1 MATVYHRDDAGAP
14 VLTYSGSGQADL
26 NAVKAVLKACLVYGY
41 GSKPAAGWELIS
53 EGTDFIVL
61 RNGSRSGYVCLKLSN
76 QGMRVYLS
84 ETYTGVSG
92 GIITGDGVKSGNAAG
107 STLPQ
112 FVYTMMFAWT
122 SIASTWTVVAD
133 EKTFILA
140 AGGKDGGADVPLTNA
155 AIRHGSFTLYV
166 GEDSEG
172 FFISAGGAASTYD
185 SGAIYSV
192 LSGAAGFTALK
203 DPSSGLLV
211 GAQALPIT
219 TPSLALT
226 VGTITNTVAQAQV
239 TLVPV
244 RWIAGSPAVVA
255 GRLRGIAL
263 CPEVYPVTYA
273 AQAAM
278 CLGHPT
284 VLTLRTANTPI
295 DLGDGHSYFVR
306 LGDWTSP
313 FWLFTDN
320 PEFW

>member
-1 MATVYHRDDAGAP
+1 MARVYHRDQVGAP
-14 VLTYSGSGQADL
+14 TLTYVYSAQASF
-26 NAVKAVLKACLVYGY
+26 NAVKEVLKACLVYGY
-41 GSKPAAGWELIS
+41 GSQTAAGWELIS

-61 RNGSRSGYVCLKLSN
+61 RNGSHSGYVCLKLSN

-112 FVYTMMFAWT
+112 FIITMLFVT
-122 SIASTWTVVAD
+122 SSVASTWTVMAD
-133 EKTFILA
+133 EKTFIFA
-140 AGGKDGGADVPLTNA
+140 ASGKDGGADVPLTNA
-155 AIRHGSFTLYV
+155 ALRYGSFTLYV

-185 SGAIYSV
+185 AGGIYPA

-226 VGTITNTVAQAQV
+226 VGTVTNTVAHAQV

-244 RWIAGSPAVVA
+244 RWVAGSPAVVA

-284 VLTLRTANTPI
+284 VLTVRTANTPI

-306 LGDWTSP
+306 LGDWTTP